1 MKVQYMKTRLK
12 KNRAKLNRMHS
23 AERDQWRNV
32 IESCCEAADIVSYP
46 GGVHKLLPVS
56 LSNGRVLQLVDG
68 SQRGQQVLHRR
79 LQTHVDVPH
88 PHLLIQHL
96 HLLQCVRYSCSR
108 KRLTLLLYPRKNM
121 TSYLSVEDQHTL
133 ANRLSS
139 MSICSTLISFHG
151 VLVQSSILV

>member
-1 MKVQYMKTRLK
+1 MSVIRFQIRIIGFTELCWSLKAWRSLWDSRMKVQYMRTRLK

-32 IESCCEAADIVSYP
+32 IESDATRCCEAADIVSYP

-56 LSNGRVLQLVDG
+56 LSDGRVLQLVDG
-68 SQRGQQVLHRR
+68 SQRGQQVLHSR

-96 HLLQCVRYSCSR
+96 HLLQCVRYSC
-108 KRLTLLLYPRKNM
+108 
-121 TSYLSVEDQHTL
+121 
-133 ANRLSS
+133 
-139 MSICSTLISFHG
+139 
-151 VLVQSSILV
+151 